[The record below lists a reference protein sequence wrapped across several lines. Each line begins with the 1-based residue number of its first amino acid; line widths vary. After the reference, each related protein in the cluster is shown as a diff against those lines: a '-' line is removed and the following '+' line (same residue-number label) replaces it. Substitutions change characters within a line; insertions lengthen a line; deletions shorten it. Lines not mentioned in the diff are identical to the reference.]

1 MKGKGDGGYLLTA
14 STCYW
19 KSFTTHSNLH
29 VSVMVTES
37 ALCIILPPVS
47 QTKIIVGS
55 VKRDARN
62 SNISSLSPL
71 AQQGGVLTPMTAFG
85 DVLIQR
91 LQETGRFSFS
101 SSVVSDDPKT
111 D

>member
-14 STCYW
+14 SKCYQM
-19 KSFTTHSNLH
+19 NLSTYLNLG

-47 QTKIIVGS
+47 QTKVIVGS

-62 SNISSLSPL
+62 SNISSLPPL

-101 SSVVSDDPKT
+101 SSVVSNDSKT